1 MCGSLATSMELK
13 QQILHYYRVEEKS
26 LREIAR
32 LTKTDRKTVSRLVHD
47 FEAAIEKDPD
57 SHTGSGRRKIC

>member
-13 QQILHYYRVEEKS
+13 QQILHYYRVEEKG

-32 LTKTDRKTVSRLVHD
+32 LCHKAYLVNMTGQSYRVREMQNMLKRL
-47 FEAAIEKDPD
+47 
-57 SHTGSGRRKIC
+57 

>member
-1 MCGSLATSMELK
+1 MISMDLK

-32 LTKTDRKTVSRLVHD
+32 LCHKAYLVNMTGQSYRVRETQNMLKRL
-47 FEAAIEKDPD
+47 
-57 SHTGSGRRKIC
+57 

>member
-32 LTKTDRKTVSRLVHD
+32 LCHKAYLVNMTGQSY
-47 FEAAIEKDPD
+47 P
-57 SHTGSGRRKIC
+57 GSGRCKIC